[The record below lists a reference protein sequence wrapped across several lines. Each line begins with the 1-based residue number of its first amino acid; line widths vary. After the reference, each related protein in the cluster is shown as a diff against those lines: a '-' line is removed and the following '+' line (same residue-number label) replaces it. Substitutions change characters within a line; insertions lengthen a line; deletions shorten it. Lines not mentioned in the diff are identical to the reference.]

1 MTDVIELKILINKV
15 LLPRIRQLEEEV
27 ASLRKH
33 TWPYVQGKKEAHQLH
48 DIEMKADFLKHL
60 DDDTIVALLRTK
72 AELSG
77 KSGFITREY
86 DSIHNNFCW
95 RIVDD
100 IYSRWWTYAYS
111 VSYMPNHLYIYHGE
125 WYYSCFTH
133 PSHTTNWT
141 TRSCLLCILYV
152 FNQNCDWWCTEAY
165 LN

>member
-60 DDDTIVALLRTK
+60 DDDTIVTLLRTK

-86 DSIHNNFCW
+86 DSIHNNFC
-95 RIVDD
+95 
-100 IYSRWWTYAYS
+100 
-111 VSYMPNHLYIYHGE
+111 
-125 WYYSCFTH
+125 
-133 PSHTTNWT
+133 
-141 TRSCLLCILYV
+141 
-152 FNQNCDWWCTEAY
+152 
-165 LN
+165 